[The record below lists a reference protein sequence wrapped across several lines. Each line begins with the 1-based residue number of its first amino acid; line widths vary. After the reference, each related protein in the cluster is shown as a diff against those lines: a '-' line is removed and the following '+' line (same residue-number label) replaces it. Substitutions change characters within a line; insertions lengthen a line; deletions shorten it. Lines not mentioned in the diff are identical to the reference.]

1 MVKKEQLR
9 IRTTEQ
15 LIKARGE
22 VDLDM
27 SNWASLEEYRKLVP
41 RTDNDGAT

>member
-1 MVKKEQLR
+1 MVKKEKPR
-9 IRTTEQ
+9 IRTTDQ

-22 VDLDM
+22 VNLDM

-41 RTDNDGAT
+41 RTDDDG